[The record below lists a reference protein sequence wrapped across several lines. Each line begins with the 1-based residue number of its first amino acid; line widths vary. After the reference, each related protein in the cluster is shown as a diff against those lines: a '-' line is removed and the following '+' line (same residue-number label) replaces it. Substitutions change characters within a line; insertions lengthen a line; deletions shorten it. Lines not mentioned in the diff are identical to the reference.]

1 MTPRVIEVEL
11 EADFVDEGGA
21 VWFCPLRLETLDS
34 RVEAPVME
42 EVETTVEVAA
52 GAADGKPELATSP
65 RITAMRTAPPA
76 PAITLR
82 DSDNPRPFR
91 RRSI

>member
-1 MTPRVIEVEL
+1 
-11 EADFVDEGGA
+11 
-21 VWFCPLRLETLDS
+21 
-34 RVEAPVME
+34 ME

-65 RITAMRTAPPA
+65 MITAMRTAPPA